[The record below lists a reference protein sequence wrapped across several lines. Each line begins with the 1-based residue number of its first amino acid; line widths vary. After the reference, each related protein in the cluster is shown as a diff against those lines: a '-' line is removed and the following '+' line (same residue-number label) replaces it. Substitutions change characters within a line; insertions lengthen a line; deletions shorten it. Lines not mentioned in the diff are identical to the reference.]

1 MFQNPPFCI
10 KNTTLPF
17 FSLTFFYDLHII
29 LMKIGY
35 DKAKHESFE
44 MNQPKFDTAN
54 HCLKVE
60 SAPNN
65 SPTMWSWYKMIHL
78 L

>member
-1 MFQNPPFCI
+1 
-10 KNTTLPF
+10 
-17 FSLTFFYDLHII
+17 
-29 LMKIGY
+29 MKIGY